1 MKYYSDETGEII
13 EIKGKIEEEKGKY
26 MAYMGH
32 KKMGVFVALV
42 KSGPQPYPVSG
53 VASAKPTATAGNG
66 GTEV

>member
-1 MKYYSDETGEII
+1 MKYYSEETGEII
-13 EIKGKIEEEKGKY
+13 EIRGEIEKKENEN

-42 KSGPQPYPVSG
+42 KSGPQPHPRSG

-66 GTEV
+66 GT